1 VTPSDREARRRP
13 LTAAQIR
20 DWCLAK
26 GRPGKIDRRGSQEAE
41 RVSTTQDETQD
52 EREWGTR

>member
-1 VTPSDREARRRP
+1 VTPSDREARQRP

-26 GRPGKIDRRGSQEAE
+26 GRPGKIDRRGTQEATE
-41 RVSTTQDETQD
+41 ASTTQDETQD
-52 EREWGTR
+52 ETAWGTR